1 MYRTCFVCYLFWAP
15 KFCHTT
21 GLSPLLSIR
30 WRSLIYSEWAHVT
43 GLDSRNVHVMVTR
56 VIKGGIVGFGNVVF
70 RKICNV
76 LYLSVYIAPISLTL

>member
-1 MYRTCFVCYLFWAP
+1 MFVICYLFWAP

-30 WRSLIYSEWAHVT
+30 WRSLTYSEWAHVT

-70 RKICNV
+70 VDMQCIVFDC
-76 LYLSVYIAPISLTL
+76 L